1 MKNIYQKVAYII
13 MTSLVIVISVVLW
26 QCYIPV
32 AFKGSEKVVTIPKGS
47 TPLQVGKQLQSVGLI
62 RSSQVFYGY
71 VRIMGLK
78 KPLRAGS
85 FLLSPTQ
92 SIPQLIQSLQ
102 TDNGS
107 HHLIRITVPEDYNIW
122 EIAKRL
128 AKKGISNYDAI
139 VHYWHET
146 AKKDFEDEFSFL
158 KGVPVSTLEG
168 YLYPETY
175 YIPKE
180 KGLETLTRLM
190 LTEFQNRI
198 IPLWDNDPAVKRSPK
213 ARFNRHQVLTIASLI
228 QKEARLKSE
237 MPLISAVFY
246 NRLQKRMQLAA
257 DPTVVYAMGKSYK
270 DKVYYKDT
278 KVDSPYNTY
287 KYSGFMPSPIS
298 CVSEAAFK
306 ASLTPQN
313 VSYLFFVANKD
324 GSHTF
329 TNTYREHLYTQTQS
343 R

>member
-1 MKNIYQKVAYII
+1 MKNINQKIVYII
-13 MTSLVIVISVVLW
+13 MTFCVIIISIMLW

-32 AFKGSEKVVTIPKGS
+32 AFKGPKKVVTIPKGS
-47 TPLQVGKQLQSVGLI
+47 TPAQIGDQLEQSGLI
-62 RSSQVFYGY
+62 RSSQIFYGY
-71 VRIMGLK
+71 IRLVGLK

-102 TDNGS
+102 TNNGR
-107 HHLIRITVPEDYNIW
+107 HHLVRITVPEDYNIW

-128 AKKGISNYDAI
+128 AKKGIADYETI
-139 VHYWHET
+139 THYWHET
-146 AKKDFEDEFSFL
+146 AKAEFENEFPFL
-158 KGVPVSTLEG
+158 KAVPVSTLEG

-198 IPLWDNDPAVKRSPK
+198 IPLWDSDPAVKRSPK

-237 MPLISAVFY
+237 MTLISAVFY

-278 KVDSPYNTY
+278 KIDSPYNTY
-287 KYSGFMPSPIS
+287 KYTGFMPSPIS
-298 CVSEAAFK
+298 CVSETAFK
-306 ASLTPQN
+306 ASLTPKK